1 MIAVL
6 RLILG
11 CRDAL
16 TTVSAQSSLL
26 QTHLPPVDTVDAV
39 LRTKSG
45 APGVL
50 SLSYGSPFRDSVFEF
65 ACEGGVVSIN
75 GDTVT
80 VNDEHHDIPFEG
92 RGVAPEVADFAGS
105 VANGRGVEKRQ
116 SPEEALGDLE
126 MLEKMLTSGEQKG
139 TRVELSLQ

>member
-1 MIAVL
+1 MVAAL

-11 CRDAL
+11 SRDAL
-16 TTVSAQSSLL
+16 TTVSAQSCLL
-26 QTHLPPVDTVDAV
+26 QSHLPPVDTVDAV

-50 SLSYGSPFRDSVFEF
+50 SLSYGSLFRDSVFEF

-75 GDTVT
+75 GDKVT

-92 RGVAPEVADFAGS
+92 RGVAPEVAEFAES
-105 VANGRGVEKRQ
+105 IAKGRRVEKRQ

-126 MLEKMLTSGEQKG
+126 MLEKMLASGEQKG
-139 TRVELSLQ
+139 ERVELSQQ